1 MPIYAEYDPKKKL
14 THRDLRKIIPSIAT
28 RWKDIAIELAVRNFS
43 IYAQNSALTEEKF
56 KRMLQLWLSVNAK
69 PVDELCEI
77 FRKGLRG
84 INLNAA
90 AKQFEENYEKF
101 KTKEALKKLA

>member
-1 MPIYAEYDPKKKL
+1 M
-14 THRDLRKIIPSIAT
+14 S
-28 RWKDIAIELAVRNFS
+28 NFD

-56 KRMLQLWLSVNAK
+56 KRMLQLWLRVNAK

-77 FRKGLRG
+77 FRKGLQG
-84 INLNAA
+84 IELNAA

-101 KTKEALKKLA
+101 KENEALKKLA